1 MFQLLASAFCSRFLL
16 QLFAPASGFSFLL
29 LLFVSTFHSC
39 FCSCLLFLPLPYCAS
54 IPDLSKFIYPAGNL
68 FDSSFPVPASFCFCC
83 FCLFSFFAYFFQ
95 PVVSLLG
102 SFPAY
107 FFQSAV
113 CCFVSFPFN
122 FFHPVVCSDLFL
134 SAYSCLILS
143 GSPFSLFLA
152 VPACCLFRSL
162 GAPTGKIFPQAC
174 SSNISTI
181 FPIFIAMS
189 GSGTAFSSSQTH
201 FFCIFGSGAAF
212 SSSQTRNG
220 IFLCV
225 M

>member
-1 MFQLLASAFCSRFLL
+1 MLQLLASAFCSCFWL

-29 LLFVSTFHSC
+29 LLLASA
-39 FCSCLLFLPLPYCAS
+39 FCSDFSFLLLFLLFVPAYCSCSLPYCAS
-54 IPDLSKFIYPAGNL
+54 IPDPSKFIYSAGNL

-122 FFHPVVCSDLFL
+122 FFHPVVCSDRFL

-174 SSNISTI
+174 SSNISAI

-189 GSGTAFSSSQTH
+189 
-201 FFCIFGSGAAF
+201 GSGAAF
-212 SSSQTRNG
+212 SSSQTRNS